1 MQKDVYKLWINFDMD
16 KIDDELFEKM
26 ERQLKIIAVHRHLEY
41 DRFDE
46 DIYISGTGDSDDF
59 GKIGSVIAGL
69 VKQEWFTKYL
79 TVWLLRDSD
88 GEWEDLLEKMRER
101 NIFF

>member
-26 ERQLKIIAVHRHLEY
+26 EKQLKIIAVHRNLEY

-46 DIYISGTGDSDDF
+46 DIYISGTGDPDDY
-59 GKIGSVIAGL
+59 GRVGSVIVGL
-69 VKQEWFTKYL
+69 IDQKWFTQYL
-79 TVWLLRDSD
+79 TRWLFRDSD
-88 GEWEDLLEKMRER
+88 GEWEDVIEELKEENLL
-101 NIFF
+101 